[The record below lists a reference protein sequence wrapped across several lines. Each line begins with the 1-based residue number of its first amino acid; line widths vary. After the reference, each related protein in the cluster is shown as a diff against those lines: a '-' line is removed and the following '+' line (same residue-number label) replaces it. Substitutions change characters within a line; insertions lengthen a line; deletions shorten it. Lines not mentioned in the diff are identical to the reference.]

1 MIDFLYQYG
10 MFLAQVVTLVVAIL
24 VVIGGIVSAAARNR
38 HRVSRDG
45 ELRVKHLNE
54 EFDDLR
60 ESIVDQVLP
69 DAERKAEHKKKRK
82 EEKARN
88 KQRKKAGA
96 EAKSKP
102 RMFVLDFNGDIQA
115 SDVARL
121 RREISAVLEVATGD
135 DEVLL
140 RLESPGGLVHS
151 YGLAASQLKRLRGRG
166 VKLTVAVDQVAASGG
181 YMMACI
187 ADRILAA
194 PFAVIGSIGVVA
206 QVPNFHRLLKK
217 NDIDVELMTAGEY
230 KRTLTMLGE
239 NTDKGREKFQQEL
252 EETHQLFKGFVRE
265 HRRTL
270 DLDAVATGEHWFGTR
285 AKELGL
291 VDEIMT
297 SDEYLQGR
305 KEHLDLYELNWEY
318 KRKLAE
324 RLGVSVENAGVR
336 LIDRF
341 LAPGQPASVSLTPVA
356 TPAGFQRSEAM
367 TFKALIT
374 EKTDDGYRS
383 RVGDK
388 HLEELPEGDVLV
400 RVAWSSLNYK
410 DALSASGNKG
420 VTRSFPHTPG
430 IDAAGV
436 VEEAGD
442 GPFSV
447 GDAVICTGYDL
458 GMNTSGG
465 YGDYIRVPAEWLAP
479 LPAGLS
485 ARDAMVLG
493 TAGLTAALCVEA
505 LIDTGLQPEQGE
517 VLVTGATGGVGSV
530 AVSIL
535 SKLGFKVVAATGKQ
549 DAHDWLRDLGAAD
562 IIGRDAL
569 LERH

>member
-1 MIDFLYQYG
+1 VIDFLYQYG
-10 MFLAQVVTLVVAIL
+10 MFLAQVATLVVAIL
-24 VVIGGIVSAAARNR
+24 IVIGGIVSAASRNR
-38 HRVSRDG
+38 HRVARDG

-60 ESIVDQVLP
+60 DSVVDQVLP
-69 DAERKAEHKKKRK
+69 AADRKAEHKKKRK
-82 EEKARN
+82 EEKARA

-102 RMFVLDFNGDIQA
+102 RLFVLDFNGDIQA

-121 RREISAVLEVATGD
+121 RREITAVLEVANND

-187 ADRILAA
+187 ADRIMAA

-230 KRTLTMLGE
+230 KRTVTMLGE
-239 NTDKGREKFQQEL
+239 NTEKGREKFQQEL

-265 HRRTL
+265 HRRAL
-270 DLDAVATGEHWFGTR
+270 DIDTVATGEHWFGTR
-285 AKELGL
+285 ARELGL

-305 KEHLDLYELNWEY
+305 KDHLDIYELNWEY

-324 RLGVSVENAGVR
+324 RLGVSVESAGIR

-341 LAPGQPASVSLTPVA
+341 WHRGS
-356 TPAGFQRSEAM
+356 QRQ
-367 TFKALIT
+367 F
-374 EKTDDGYRS
+374 
-383 RVGDK
+383 
-388 HLEELPEGDVLV
+388 H
-400 RVAWSSLNYK
+400 
-410 DALSASGNKG
+410 
-420 VTRSFPHTPG
+420 
-430 IDAAGV
+430 
-436 VEEAGD
+436 
-442 GPFSV
+442 
-447 GDAVICTGYDL
+447 
-458 GMNTSGG
+458 
-465 YGDYIRVPAEWLAP
+465 
-479 LPAGLS
+479 
-485 ARDAMVLG
+485 
-493 TAGLTAALCVEA
+493 
-505 LIDTGLQPEQGE
+505 
-517 VLVTGATGGVGSV
+517 
-530 AVSIL
+530 
-535 SKLGFKVVAATGKQ
+535 
-549 DAHDWLRDLGAAD
+549 
-562 IIGRDAL
+562 
-569 LERH
+569 

>member
-1 MIDFLYQYG
+1 VIDFLYQYG
-10 MFLAQVVTLVVAIL
+10 MFLAQVATLVVAIL
-24 VVIGGIVSAAARNR
+24 IVIGGIVSAASRNR
-38 HRVSRDG
+38 HRVARDG

-60 ESIVDQVLP
+60 DSVVDQVLP
-69 DAERKAEHKKKRK
+69 AADRKAEHKNKRK
-82 EEKARN
+82 EEKARA

-102 RMFVLDFNGDIQA
+102 RLFVLDFNGDIQA

-121 RREISAVLEVATGD
+121 RREITAVLEVANND

-187 ADRILAA
+187 ADRIMAA

-230 KRTLTMLGE
+230 KRTVTMLGE
-239 NTDKGREKFQQEL
+239 NTEKGREKFQQEL

-265 HRRTL
+265 HRRAL
-270 DLDAVATGEHWFGTR
+270 DIDTVATGEHWFGTR
-285 AKELGL
+285 ARELGL

-305 KEHLDLYELNWEY
+305 KDHLDIYELNWEY

-324 RLGVSVENAGVR
+324 RLGVSVESAGIR

-341 LAPGQPASVSLTPVA
+341 WHRGS
-356 TPAGFQRSEAM
+356 QRQ
-367 TFKALIT
+367 F
-374 EKTDDGYRS
+374 
-383 RVGDK
+383 
-388 HLEELPEGDVLV
+388 H
-400 RVAWSSLNYK
+400 
-410 DALSASGNKG
+410 
-420 VTRSFPHTPG
+420 
-430 IDAAGV
+430 
-436 VEEAGD
+436 
-442 GPFSV
+442 
-447 GDAVICTGYDL
+447 
-458 GMNTSGG
+458 
-465 YGDYIRVPAEWLAP
+465 
-479 LPAGLS
+479 
-485 ARDAMVLG
+485 
-493 TAGLTAALCVEA
+493 
-505 LIDTGLQPEQGE
+505 
-517 VLVTGATGGVGSV
+517 
-530 AVSIL
+530 
-535 SKLGFKVVAATGKQ
+535 
-549 DAHDWLRDLGAAD
+549 
-562 IIGRDAL
+562 
-569 LERH
+569 